1 MKYDPLTSIDPIL
14 TITGLLTISSFRPLK
29 AGIESFKK
37 KSRIRNNE
45 KKQRND
51 LRFVVGSVS
60 VLGEKI
66 TEYTEIRFV
75 FNSLLIVS
83 TETR

>member
-1 MKYDPLTSIDPIL
+1 M
-14 TITGLLTISSFRPLK
+14 
-29 AGIESFKK
+29 KK
-37 KSRIRNNE
+37 K
-45 KKQRND
+45 KQQQQQQQKQRNE

-60 VLGEKI
+60 LLGEKI

-75 FNSLLIVS
+75 FNYLLIVY

>member
-1 MKYDPLTSIDPIL
+1 MK
-14 TITGLLTISSFRPLK
+14 
-29 AGIESFKK
+29 
-37 KSRIRNNE
+37 

-83 TETR
+83 TKTR

>member
-1 MKYDPLTSIDPIL
+1 MK
-14 TITGLLTISSFRPLK
+14 
-29 AGIESFKK
+29 
-37 KSRIRNNE
+37 

>member
-1 MKYDPLTSIDPIL
+1 MKKQKTKKP
-14 TITGLLTISSFRPLK
+14 K
-29 AGIESFKK
+29 NQKK
-37 KSRIRNNE
+37 KHIT
-45 KKQRND
+45 KQRNE

-60 VLGEKI
+60 LLDEKI

-75 FNSLLIVS
+75 FNFLLIVS